1 MSKDPAHP
9 RQPSVSEELLAL
21 AQEAGR
27 VGVFEWQ
34 VQTGTLHLSER
45 FLAIYG
51 LTDFDGR
58 YESWLECVYR
68 EDHVRINDILE
79 SVFARRPTAVRRR
92 VPHRSSKRSSD
103 RLDQKSRAVVFYDEE
118 GRAVRV
124 VGVNVDITER
134 KRSLAQMQAF
144 TESLEEAVRERT
156 RELEAT
162 ERGSF
167 QSGGAAPAIAEDGS
181 AWAANGWDRA

>member
-1 MSKDPAHP
+1 MSKDPAYP

-27 VGVFEWQ
+27 VGVFELQ

-58 YESWLECVYR
+58 YESWLKCVYR

-79 SVFARRPTAVRRR
+79 SVFARRLRQC
-92 VPHRSSKRSSD
+92 VPSSASFVQAIKRSPRSNPGPSSFTT
-103 RLDQKSRAVVFYDEE
+103 RRAVPF
-118 GRAVRV
+118 G
-124 VGVNVDITER
+124 
-134 KRSLAQMQAF
+134 L
-144 TESLEEAVRERT
+144 
-156 RELEAT
+156 
-162 ERGSF
+162 
-167 QSGGAAPAIAEDGS
+167 SG
-181 AWAANGWDRA
+181 